1 MAGQITRLQV
11 SGHRFLARRMRHALV
26 RADARMLDDPLRAQ
40 SLSLT
45 GGAVLGTVAVAI
57 CAALGAWRPADDVGR
72 SPILMVAETG
82 ALYVT
87 VDERVHPVPNLASAR
102 LITGTTD
109 TPAAV
114 TQRAIDRADHGP
126 ALGIPGAPAHLGPAL
141 EAHEAQWTVCDDEH
155 GSTTVLAG
163 AARDTAMR
171 TGAGVLVAA
180 RGTPTATY
188 LLHGGWRS
196 RVDLRRP
203 AVVRALGLDGVA
215 QREVSPTLLA
225 AVPEAPPIEP
235 PPIPAAGTPGPP
247 ALDGLTVGTVF
258 SVPGTDAVD
267 HYVVLAD
274 GVQRV
279 GAVTADLIR
288 YSHARADHRIPVLGP
303 DVLGAVPVRTTLAV
317 QTFPDDAGTVASR
330 YVCVRWRADGAAGT
344 SHSTV
349 LHGDGLSGAPQ
360 ALALV
365 QADGAGP
372 AVDAVAIPSGRS
384 IWVRS
389 VGVTGTGQRT
399 GSLFL
404 VTDSGVVFGVD
415 TTESAARLG
424 LTGAAAPAPWPVLSA
439 LPRGPQLSRA
449 AASVAR
455 DGAP

>member
-45 GGAVLGTVAVAI
+45 GGAVLGIVAVAV
-57 CAALGAWRPADDVGR
+57 CAALGAWRPADDIGR

-87 VDERVHPVPNLASAR
+87 LDERVHPVPNLASAR
-102 LITGTTD
+102 LITGSTD
-109 TPAAV
+109 SPAAV

-126 ALGIPGAPAHLGPAL
+126 ALGIPGAPEYLGPPL
-141 EAHEAQWTVCDDEH
+141 EAHEAQWAVCDDDH
-155 GSTTVLAG
+155 GATTVLAG
-163 AARDTAMR
+163 AATDTAMR
-171 TGAGVLVAA
+171 SDAGVLVAA
-180 RGTPTATY
+180 RGSPTATY

-203 AVVRALGLDGVA
+203 AVVRALGLAGVA
-215 QREVSPTLLA
+215 PREVSPTLLA

-247 ALDGLTVGTVF
+247 ALDGLPVGTVF

-288 YSHARADHRIPVLGP
+288 YSHARADHRIPVLGAG
-303 DVLGAVPVRTTLAV
+303 VLGAVPVRTTLAV
-317 QTFPDDAGTVASR
+317 HTFPDDARTAPSR

-344 SHSTV
+344 SDSTV
-349 LHGDGLSGAPQ
+349 LHGDEIPAVPT
-360 ALALV
+360 LV
-365 QADGAGP
+365 QADGPGP

-389 VGVTGTGQRT
+389 VGVTGTGLRS

-424 LTGAAAPAPWPVLSA
+424 LTGPAAPAPWPVLSA
-439 LPRGPQLSRA
+439 LPRGPQLTRA